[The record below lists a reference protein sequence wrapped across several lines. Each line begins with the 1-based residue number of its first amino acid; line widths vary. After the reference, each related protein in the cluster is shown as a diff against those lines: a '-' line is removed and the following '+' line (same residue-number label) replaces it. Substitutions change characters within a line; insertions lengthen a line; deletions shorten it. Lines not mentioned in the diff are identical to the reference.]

1 MRSSLIAIFDDNK
14 PAIIAEWVHSLRTQ
28 VSEMYANRP
37 EEEIT
42 ATVTE
47 AYEAFITALFV
58 NDFRSI
64 NSFIEMIARMRLM
77 TGFPL
82 SDVQMAF
89 ELFRSISIP
98 LLIKEIPGDELQDA
112 IQSINQ
118 CLTHTIHRFSDLFQS
133 MQQEKILKQNQF
145 LEEQVRLRTAELKE
159 SEQRYKI
166 LVEEINDG
174 FFVIHDEVLV
184 FVNSALGLMH
194 GYQPSQMIGQKFW
207 GFVDPRHRKKVK
219 ASYFRKLATKDP
231 LPMLEYLRL
240 ARNGES
246 YPTEIF
252 SKVTEWNGRVSVIGI
267 CRDITTRVELEQKIR
282 ESERMA
288 DIGRMTTSLSH
299 EIRNPLSAVQMNLQI
314 LKKNPLLQGNDQ
326 KRVDISVREVKRLEK
341 ILQELLDFAKPIRLN
356 VRQESVND
364 LLRSSIELL
373 EMKLE
378 AENIILRT
386 DLDPNLPPMT
396 IDGQLLIQAVLNL
409 LLNAVE
415 ASSEGKKIHL
425 RSQYDKELGEMVE
438 IMVSD
443 EGPGIPEKII
453 GDIFKPFFTTR
464 ARGTGL
470 GLNNV
475 KRIAEAHMG
484 RVEVR
489 NGFPNGVCFT
499 IQIPVQ

>member
-1 MRSSLIAIFDDNK
+1 MRSSLLAIFDDNRT
-14 PAIIAEWVHSLRTQ
+14 AILAAWVLAVRTKI
-28 VSEMYANRP
+28 SAMYINRP
-37 EEEIT
+37 EEEIV

-47 AYEAFITALFV
+47 AYESFISALFD
-58 NDFRSI
+58 NDFSRI
-64 NSFIEMIARMRLM
+64 NSFIEMITRLRLM
-77 TGFPL
+77 AGFPL

-89 ELFRSISIP
+89 EFFRSISIP
-98 LLIKEIPGDELQDA
+98 LLIKKIPGDQLPDA
-112 IQSINQ
+112 MDSLNQ
-118 CLTHTIHRFSDLFQS
+118 CLTYTIHRFSDLFQS
-133 MQQEKILKQNQF
+133 MQQEKILKQNQL
-145 LEEQVRLRTAELKE
+145 LEEQVRIRTAELKE

-184 FVNSALGLMH
+184 FVNSATGAMH

-207 GFVDPRHRKKVK
+207 DFVDPRHRKKVK
-219 ASYFRKLATKDP
+219 ASYFRKLETRDP

-240 ARNGES
+240 TRNGES

-252 SKVTEWNGRVSVIGI
+252 SRVTEWDGRLSVIGI
-267 CRDITTRVELEQKIR
+267 CRDITARVQMEQKIR

-341 ILQELLDFAKPIRLN
+341 ILQELLDFAKPLRLN
-356 VRQESVND
+356 VRKESLNE
-364 LLRSSIELL
+364 LLLSSIDLL

-378 AENIILRT
+378 SENIILKT
-386 DLDPNLPPMT
+386 DLDPNIPLLD
-396 IDGQLLIQAVLNL
+396 IDGPLIVQAVLNL
-409 LLNAVE
+409 LINAVE
-415 ASSEGKKIHL
+415 ASTAGQKIHL

-443 EGPGIPEKII
+443 EGPGIPEHII
-453 GDIFKPFFTTR
+453 SEIFKPFFTTKV
-464 ARGTGL
+464 RGTGL

-489 NGFPNGVCFT
+489 NGFHNGACFT